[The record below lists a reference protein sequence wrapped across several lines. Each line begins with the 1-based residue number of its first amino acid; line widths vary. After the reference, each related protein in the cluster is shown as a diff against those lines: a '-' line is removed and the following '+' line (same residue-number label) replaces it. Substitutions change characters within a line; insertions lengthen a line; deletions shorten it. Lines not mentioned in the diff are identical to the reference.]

1 MPQIISSKILAVEVL
16 THLQD
21 PSDLKKKIDHL
32 HQQSAILLLQGQTLG
47 LCSIGKSGFRF
58 YNPDFGFCNR
68 TGNPK
73 TDRPSSSYDQFH
85 LPNSQSFTHPPHP
98 NSKAWQLRIQINNLL
113 NCTFN
118 KTLKRQILQ
127 INPSY
132 AVGNAPICP

>member
-1 MPQIISSKILAVEVL
+1 MCSQPICIKFFRASKLVM
-16 THLQD
+16 
-21 PSDLKKKIDHL
+21 
-32 HQQSAILLLQGQTLG
+32 LQGQTLG

-68 TGNPK
+68 TGNRK

-85 LPNSQSFTHPPHP
+85 PPNSQSFTHPPHPPHP